1 MFVQWVSFFKA
12 LKFVFLLTSDPEI
25 VWRAKKKSVKPD
37 IVADD
42 GGIYI
47 IRIYIYI
54 YIILR
59 FLC

>member
-12 LKFVFLLTSDPEI
+12 LKLGFFLTSDPEI

-42 GGIYI
+42 GLHMLAYA
-47 IRIYIYI
+47 RVY
-54 YIILR
+54 
-59 FLC
+59 